1 MRHLAL
7 LPLFTLVAIAAIAA
21 PAEVPAPPIRV
32 EKVFL
37 PGGEIND
44 RLLLQEIT
52 TKTEALVKSG
62 RTVKATNLM
71 EQLNRKS
78 CKIKLPK
85 PSSQRLEPEVLAAKT
100 RAGVLVVSGFYKCT
114 RCPNWHTSAASGFML
129 TADGVFTTSY
139 HVVDNAQ
146 NEALVILTGDGRL
159 APVTE
164 VLAADKTA
172 DIAILRAEGV
182 GYTPLP
188 VSTNALAGAKITVIS
203 HPDNHFYA
211 LSEGIISRRFLDNTP
226 SGTRSMISITADFG
240 KGSSGAPV
248 FDQFG
253 AVIGSVNNTQ
263 SVYYDIKNGQK
274 DNLQMVFK
282 NCVSMRHLLD
292 LITP

>member
-7 LPLFTLVAIAAIAA
+7 LPLLAIAALAA
-21 PAEVPAPPIRV
+21 PAKEPASAPSIRI
-32 EKVFL
+32 EKAFL

-44 RLLLQEIT
+44 RRLLDEINS
-52 TKTEALVKSG
+52 KTDALVKSG
-62 RTVKATNLM
+62 RTIHATNLIA
-71 EQLNRKS
+71 QLSRKS
-78 CKIKLPK
+78 CKIKLAK
-85 PSSQRLEPEVLAAKT
+85 PSATRLDPESLATKT
-100 RAGVLVVSGFYKCT
+100 RAGTLVVSGFYKCT

-129 TADGVFTTSY
+129 TADGAFTTSY

-146 NEALVILTGDGRL
+146 NEALVILTGEGRL
-159 APVTE
+159 APVIE
-164 VLAADKTA
+164 VLAADKVA
-172 DIAILRAEGV
+172 DIAILRAEGS
-182 GYTPLP
+182 GFTPLP

-211 LSEGIISRRFLDNTP
+211 LSEGIISRRFLDTTP
-226 SGTRSMISITADFG
+226 NGTRSMLSITADFG

-253 AVIGSVNNTQ
+253 TVIGSVNNTQ

-292 LITP
+292 LIAP

>member
-146 NEALVILTGDGRL
+146 NE
-159 APVTE
+159 
-164 VLAADKTA
+164 
-172 DIAILRAEGV
+172 
-182 GYTPLP
+182 
-188 VSTNALAGAKITVIS
+188 
-203 HPDNHFYA
+203 
-211 LSEGIISRRFLDNTP
+211 
-226 SGTRSMISITADFG
+226 
-240 KGSSGAPV
+240 
-248 FDQFG
+248 
-253 AVIGSVNNTQ
+253 
-263 SVYYDIKNGQK
+263 
-274 DNLQMVFK
+274 
-282 NCVSMRHLLD
+282 
-292 LITP
+292 